1 MAMPDPQF
9 VHLRLHSE
17 FSIADGIVRLDDAV
31 AAAAADGQ
39 GALALT
45 DLGNAFGLVKFYQEA
60 RAHGVKPIAGCDVW
74 LTNPLERDKP
84 SRLLLLVKDR
94 VGYLHLCQLLSRAS
108 LTNQYRGRAEV
119 EAEWLE
125 EGLAVG
131 LLALSGAQLGDV
143 GVTLAAG
150 NLEGARRHAARWA
163 RIFPDSF
170 YIEVQRSG
178 HPGTETYLQ
187 QAVAL
192 AVEMRLPIVAT
203 HPVQFMTADDFTA
216 HEARVCISEGDMLAN
231 PRRSKRFTTEQY
243 FLTQAQMAARFADL
257 PAALANSV
265 EIARR
270 CNLTLEL
277 GKPKLPPF
285 PTPDG
290 MTLDDYLVQLSKDG
304 LEIRLAM
311 LYPDETER
319 ERKRATYYQR
329 LDFECGTIIKMG
341 FPGYFLI
348 VADFI
353 NWAKNNG
360 VPVGPGRGS
369 GAGSLVAYALGVT
382 DLDPLRYNLLFERF
396 LNPDR
401 VSMPDFDIDFCQEGR
416 DRVIQYVKT
425 KYGADAVSQIA
436 TFGTMAAK
444 AAVRDIGRVL
454 DLGYMF
460 TDGIAKLIPFK
471 PGKHVTIADALKEE
485 PLLQE
490 RHDSEDEVQQLLEL
504 AQRVEG
510 LTRNVGMH
518 AGGVLIAPGKLTD
531 FCPLYT
537 QGDDGGGV
545 VSQYDKDD
553 VEAVGLVKFDF
564 LGLTTLT
571 ILDWAERYIRR
582 LDPGMADW
590 SLGQVSL
597 TDPASFSILKK
608 ANTVAVFQLESRG
621 MQGMLKDAQPDRFE
635 DIIAL
640 VALYRP
646 GPMDL
651 IPSFCAR
658 KHGRERVDYPD
669 PRVEAVLKETYGI
682 MVYQEQVMQMAQII
696 GGYSLGG
703 ADLLR
708 RAMGKKKAE
717 EMAAHRELFREGA
730 AKNGLGGDKADE
742 IFDLMEKFAGYGFNK
757 SHAAAYALLAYYTAW
772 LKAHH
777 PAEFMA
783 ANLSLAMDD
792 TDKVKILFEDC
803 IANGLAMLPPDINR
817 SAYRFEPTIDEAV
830 SDGAD
835 PGTNPPG
842 NLAGNAAAS
851 QGAAP
856 SSADRPRARTI
867 RYGLGAVKGSGQAAI
882 EEIVRARAEQPFT
895 DLFDFCT
902 RVDRRVVN
910 RRTIEALI
918 RAGAFDAL
926 HADRA
931 QLFASVA
938 LAVEAAEQASANALQ
953 AGLFDMGGGSSAG
966 HELVKEPSWS
976 DKRQLQEE
984 KAALGFYLSGHL
996 FNAYRQEIRRFVKLP
1011 LADLTEGR
1019 DKLVAGV
1026 IGSMRTQMTQ
1036 RGKMLIV
1043 LLDDGS
1049 AQCEI
1054 TIFNE
1059 QFEANKA
1066 LFKEDE
1072 LLVVQGQTRYDS
1084 FSGGLRFTAEAVMDL
1099 ERARSRYAD
1108 VLRLSV
1114 NGNADP
1120 QRLRAVLA
1128 AHRFVPPLAPAGQN
1142 GPNGSNGPSVGQ
1154 AGGSSVG
1161 AGRPNA
1167 SRASPGA
1174 ANGNGRGNGA
1184 GRGRGE
1190 RPAAFEPS
1198 GLRVRIH
1205 YTGQGVECDST
1216 LGDTWRVRPTDELLA
1231 ILQAEFSAQAVEIQ
1245 YPPR

>member
-1 MAMPDPQF
+1 MSDPRF
-9 VHLRLHSE
+9 VHLRVHSE
-17 FSIADGIVRLDDAV
+17 FSIADGIVRLDDIV
-31 AAAAADGQ
+31 AAAAKDGQ

-45 DLGNAFGLVKFYQEA
+45 DLGNAFGLVRFYKEA
-60 RAHGVKPIAGCDVW
+60 RGKGVKPIAGCDVW
-74 LTNPLERDKP
+74 ITNPDDRDKP
-84 SRLLLLVKDR
+84 SRLLLLVKDKR
-94 VGYLHLCQLLSRAS
+94 GYLNLCELLTKAW

-119 EAEWLE
+119 EAGWLE
-125 EGLAVG
+125 TGLGEG
-131 LLALSGAQLGDV
+131 LLALSGAQQGDIGMALAAGNEEAARRNAQHWAKV
-143 GVTLAAG
+143 FPNGFYIELQRCGLPGGDAYVQQAVTLAAS
-150 NLEGARRHAARWA
+150 LK
-163 RIFPDSF
+163 
-170 YIEVQRSG
+170 
-178 HPGTETYLQ
+178 
-187 QAVAL
+187 
-192 AVEMRLPIVAT
+192 LPVVAT
-203 HPVQFMTADDFTA
+203 HPLQFMTPDDFTA

-231 PRRSKRFTTEQY
+231 PRRQKRFTTEQY
-243 FLTQAQMAARFADL
+243 FRTQEEMAALFADI
-257 PAALANSV
+257 PSALANTV

-277 GKPKLPPF
+277 GKPKLPLF

-290 MTLDDYLVQLSKDG
+290 MSLDDYLVHLSKEG
-304 LEIRLAM
+304 LEKRLEQ
-311 LYPDETER
+311 LYPNEADR
-319 ERKRATYYQR
+319 EAQRETYYKR
-329 LDFECGTIIKMG
+329 LEFECGTIVKMG

-396 LNPDR
+396 LNPER
-401 VSMPDFDIDFCQEGR
+401 VSMPDFDIDFCQHGR
-416 DRVIQYVKT
+416 DRVIQYVKE

-471 PGKHVTIADALKEE
+471 PGKHVTIADAMKEE

-490 RHDSEDEVQQLLEL
+490 RFDNEDEVHQLIEL

-537 QGDDGGGV
+537 QGDESGV

-582 LDPGMADW
+582 LDPSKQDW
-590 SLGQVSL
+590 SLAQVPL
-597 TDPASFSILKK
+597 DDPASFTILKK

-658 KHGRERVDYPD
+658 KHGREVVEYPD
-669 PRVEAVLKETYGI
+669 PRVEPILKETYGI

-717 EMAAHRELFREGA
+717 EMAEHRALFRDGA
-730 AKNGLGGDKADE
+730 AKNGLTGEKADE

-757 SHAAAYALLAYYTAW
+757 SHAAAYALLAYHTAW

-783 ANLSLAMDD
+783 ANMSLAMDD

-803 IANGLAMLPPDINR
+803 ITNKMAVLPPDINL
-817 SAYRFEPTIDEAV
+817 SAYRFEPVAEA
-830 SDGAD
+830 DGKR
-835 PGTNPPG
+835 
-842 NLAGNAAAS
+842 S
-851 QGAAP
+851 K
-856 SSADRPRARTI
+856 TI
-867 RYGLGAVKGSGQAAI
+867 RYGLGAIKGSGQNAI
-882 EEIVRARAEQPFT
+882 EEILRAREEGPFI
-895 DLFDFCT
+895 DLFDFCN
-902 RVDRRVVN
+902 RIDRRVVN
-910 RRTIEALI
+910 RRTVEALI

-926 HADRA
+926 HANRA
-931 QLFASVA
+931 QLIASVS
-938 LAVEAAEQASANALQ
+938 LAMEAADQASANAMQ
-953 AGLFDMGGGSSAG
+953 AGLFDMGDAPSQG
-966 HELVKEPSWS
+966 HELVDEPEWAE
-976 DKRQLQEE
+976 KKKLQEE
-984 KAALGFYLSGHL
+984 KGALGFYLSGHL
-996 FNAYRQEIRRFVKLP
+996 FDAYKDEVRRFARQKIGELK
-1011 LADLTEGR
+1011 EGR
-1019 DKLVAGV
+1019 DKLIAGV
-1026 IGSMRTQMTQ
+1026 IASMRTQMTQ
-1036 RGKMLIV
+1036 RGKMLIA
-1043 LLDDGS
+1043 LLDDGTG
-1049 AQCEI
+1049 QCEV
-1054 TIFNE
+1054 TVFNE
-1059 QFEANKA
+1059 TFEAHKQ

-1072 LLVVQGQTRYDS
+1072 LLVVQGQARNDAFT
-1084 FSGGLRFTAEAVMDL
+1084 GGLRFTVETVMDLGRARCRYAEAVKVQM
-1099 ERARSRYAD
+1099 
-1108 VLRLSV
+1108 
-1114 NGNADP
+1114 NGNADALALRRVLEAHSAGADEP
-1120 QRLRAVLA
+1120 QA
-1128 AHRFVPPLAPAGQN
+1128 AQAPAAPSRGGGGGFGGGGGRN
-1142 GPNGSNGPSVGQ
+1142 GGGFGGDGGRQRQPVQIPNGLAVQIVYRSE
-1154 AGGSSVG
+1154 
-1161 AGRPNA
+1161 NA
-1167 SRASPGA
+1167 E
-1174 ANGNGRGNGA
+1174 
-1184 GRGRGE
+1184 GE
-1190 RPAAFEPS
+1190 
-1198 GLRVRIH
+1198 VR
-1205 YTGQGVECDST
+1205 
-1216 LGDTWRVRPTDELLA
+1216 LGDAWRVKPTDELLA
-1231 ILQAEFSAQAVEIQ
+1231 ALRGEFAGSSIEIV
-1245 YPPR
+1245 Y

>member
-1 MAMPDPQF
+1 MPDPRF

-31 AAAAADGQ
+31 KAAADDGQ

-45 DLGNAFGLVKFYQEA
+45 DLANAFGLVRFYKEA
-60 RAHGVKPIAGCDVW
+60 RGKGVKPIAGCDVW
-74 LTNPLERDKP
+74 ITNPDDRDKP

-94 VGYLHLCQLLSRAS
+94 RGYLNLCELLTKSW

-119 EAEWLE
+119 EVEWLAGPLR
-125 EGLAVG
+125 EGLI
-131 LLALSGAQLGDV
+131 ALSGAQQGDV
-143 GVTLAAG
+143 GLALAAG
-150 NLEGARRHAARWA
+150 NKEAARRHATRWSEL
-163 RIFPDSF
+163 FPNAF
-170 YIEVQRSG
+170 YIELQRCG
-178 HPGTETYLQ
+178 QPGTELYVQ
-187 QAVAL
+187 E
-192 AVEMRLPIVAT
+192 AVELAAALKLPVVAT
-203 HPVQFMTADDFTA
+203 HPVQFMTSDEYTA
-216 HEARVCISEGDMLAN
+216 HEARVCISEGDILAN
-231 PRRSKRFTTEQY
+231 PRRQKRFTTEQH
-243 FLTQAQMAARFADL
+243 FRTQEEMAALFADI
-257 PAALANSV
+257 PSALANTV
-265 EIARR
+265 EIAKR

-277 GKPKLPPF
+277 GKPKLPLF

-290 MTLDDYLVQLSKDG
+290 MSLDDYLVQLSKEG
-304 LEIRLAM
+304 LERRLAE
-311 LYPDETER
+311 LYPDQAKREAER
-319 ERKRATYYQR
+319 ESYYKR
-329 LDFECGTIIKMG
+329 LEFECGTIIKMG

-369 GAGSLVAYALGVT
+369 GAGSLVAYALGIT

-396 LNPDR
+396 LNPER
-401 VSMPDFDIDFCQEGR
+401 VSMPDFDIDFCQHGR
-416 DRVIQYVKT
+416 DRVIQYVKE

-454 DLGYMF
+454 DLGYTF
-460 TDGIAKLIPFK
+460 TDGVAKLIPFK
-471 PGKHVTIADALKEE
+471 PGKHVTIADAMKEE

-490 RHDSEDEVQQLLEL
+490 RYDKEDEVNQLLDL

-537 QGDDGGGV
+537 QGDDGGV

-582 LDPGMADW
+582 LDPSKADW
-590 SLGQVSL
+590 SLAQVPL
-597 TDPASFSILKK
+597 DDPASFSILKK

-658 KHGRERVDYPD
+658 KHGRETVEYPD
-669 PRVEAVLKETYGI
+669 PRVEPVLKETYGI

-717 EMAAHRELFREGA
+717 EMAQHREIFAEGA
-730 AKNGLGGDKADE
+730 AKNGLTREKSDE

-772 LKAHH
+772 LKVHH

-783 ANLSLAMDD
+783 ANLTLAMDD
-792 TDKVKILFEDC
+792 TDKVKILFDDC
-803 IANGLAMLPPDINR
+803 VSPINKLAVLPPDINL
-817 SAYRFEPTIDEAV
+817 SHYRFEPVAEP
-830 SDGAD
+830 DG
-835 PGTNPPG
+835 TR
-842 NLAGNAAAS
+842 S
-851 QGAAP
+851 
-856 SSADRPRARTI
+856 RTI
-867 RYGLGAVKGSGQAAI
+867 RYGLGAVKGSGQSAI
-882 EEIVRARAEQPFT
+882 EEILRAREEKPFS
-895 DLFDFCT
+895 DLFDFCQ
-902 RVDRRVVN
+902 RIDRRVVN

-926 HADRA
+926 HANRA
-931 QLFASVA
+931 QLIASVP
-938 LAVEAAEQASANALQ
+938 LAMEAAEQAAANALQ
-953 AGLFDMGGGSSAG
+953 AGLFDMGDDSSSQG
-966 HELVKEPSWS
+966 HELVDEPAWPE
-976 DKRQLQEE
+976 KRKLQEE
-984 KAALGFYLSGHL
+984 KTALGFYLSGHL
-996 FNAYRQEIRRFVKLP
+996 FDAYKDEVRRFVRQKI
-1011 LADLTEGR
+1011 ADLKEGR
-1019 DKLVAGV
+1019 DKLVAGIIV
-1026 IGSMRTQMTQ
+1026 SLRTQMTQ
-1036 RGKMLIV
+1036 RGKMLIAAI
-1043 LLDDGS
+1043 DDGTG
-1049 AQCEI
+1049 QCEL
-1054 TIFNE
+1054 TVFNE
-1059 QFEANKA
+1059 QYEANRA

-1072 LLVVQGQTRYDS
+1072 LLVVQGQARNDAFT
-1084 FSGGLRFTAEAVMDL
+1084 GGIRFTVESVMDL
-1099 ERARSRYAD
+1099 ERARSRYAQA
-1108 VLRLSV
+1108 VKVSM
-1114 NGNADP
+1114 NGNADATA
-1120 QRLRAVLA
+1120 LRRVLEAYCAPPA
-1128 AHRFVPPLAPAGQN
+1128 AAQEAQAAAPAGGRN
-1142 GPNGSNGPSVGQ
+1142 GNARAGFGGEGGRPRAASQAFSQAFSQAPNGLAVQIAYCND
-1154 AGGSSVG
+1154 
-1161 AGRPNA
+1161 
-1167 SRASPGA
+1167 RA
-1174 ANGNGRGNGA
+1174 
-1184 GRGRGE
+1184 RGE
-1190 RPAAFEPS
+1190 
-1198 GLRVRIH
+1198 VR
-1205 YTGQGVECDST
+1205 
-1216 LGDTWRVRPTDELLA
+1216 LGDAWRVRPSDDLLTA
-1231 ILQAEFSAQAVEIQ
+1231 LRSEFAASMVEIV
-1245 YPPR
+1245 Y

>member
-1 MAMPDPQF
+1 MSPMSDPRF
-9 VHLRLHSE
+9 VHLRVHSE
-17 FSIADGIVRLDDAV
+17 FSIADGIVRLDDIV
-31 AAAAADGQ
+31 AAAAKDGQ

-45 DLGNAFGLVKFYQEA
+45 DLGNAFGLVRFYQEA
-60 RAHGVKPIAGCDVW
+60 RGKGIKPIAGCDVW
-74 LTNPLERDKP
+74 ITNPDDRDKP

-94 VGYLHLCQLLSRAS
+94 RGYLNLCELLSKAS
-108 LTNQYRGRAEV
+108 LTNQYRGRAEI
-119 EAEWLE
+119 EAGWLE
-125 EGLAVG
+125 SGLGEG
-131 LLALSGAQLGDV
+131 LLALSGAQQGDI
-143 GVTLAAG
+143 GLALAAG
-150 NLEGARRHAARWA
+150 NEEAAKRHAQHWA
-163 RIFPDSF
+163 KVFPGGF
-170 YIEVQRSG
+170 YIELQRYG
-178 HPGTETYLQ
+178 QPGGEQYVQ

-192 AVEMRLPIVAT
+192 AASLKLPVVAT
-203 HPVQFMTADDFTA
+203 HPMQFMTPDDFTA
-216 HEARVCISEGDMLAN
+216 HEARVCISEGDILAN
-231 PRRSKRFTTEQY
+231 PRRQKRFTAEQY
-243 FLTQAQMAARFADL
+243 FRTQQEMATLFADI
-257 PAALANSV
+257 PSALANTV
-265 EIARR
+265 QIAKR

-277 GKPKLPPF
+277 GKPKLPLF

-290 MTLDDYLVQLSKDG
+290 MSLDDYLVQLSKEG
-304 LEIRLAM
+304 LEKRLEQ
-311 LYPDETER
+311 LYPDEAER
-319 ERKRATYYQR
+319 DSQRPTYYQR
-329 LDFECGTIIKMG
+329 LEFECGTIIKMG

-396 LNPDR
+396 LNPER
-401 VSMPDFDIDFCQEGR
+401 VSMPDFDIDFCQHGR
-416 DRVIQYVKT
+416 DRVIQYVKE
-425 KYGADAVSQIA
+425 KYGANAVSQIA

-471 PGKHVTIADALKEE
+471 PGKHVTIADAMKEE

-490 RHDSEDEVQQLLEL
+490 RFDNEDEVHQLLEL

-537 QGDDGGGV
+537 QGDESGV

-582 LDPGMADW
+582 LDPSKQDW
-590 SLGQVSL
+590 SLAQVPL
-597 TDPASFSILKK
+597 DDPASFSILKK

-658 KHGRERVDYPD
+658 KHGREVVEYPD
-669 PRVEAVLKETYGI
+669 PRVEPVLKETYGI

-708 RAMGKKKAE
+708 RAMGKKKPE
-717 EMAAHRELFREGA
+717 EMAKHREIFAEGA
-730 AKNGLGGDKADE
+730 ATNGLTREKSDE

-783 ANLSLAMDD
+783 ANMSLAMDD

-803 IANGLAMLPPDINR
+803 LANRMAVLPPDVNL
-817 SAYRFEPTIDEAV
+817 SAYRFEPVAEA
-830 SDGAD
+830 DGKR
-835 PGTNPPG
+835 
-842 NLAGNAAAS
+842 S
-851 QGAAP
+851 
-856 SSADRPRARTI
+856 RTI
-867 RYGLGAVKGSGQAAI
+867 RYGLGAIKGSGQNAI
-882 EEIVRARAEQPFT
+882 EEILRAREEGRFI
-895 DLFDFCT
+895 DIFDFCN
-902 RVDRRVVN
+902 RVDRRIVN

-918 RAGAFDAL
+918 RAGAFDTL
-926 HADRA
+926 HLNRA
-931 QLFASVA
+931 QLIASVS
-938 LAVEAAEQASANALQ
+938 LAMEAAEQAAANALQ
-953 AGLFDMGGGSSAG
+953 AGLFDMGDAPSQG
-966 HELVKEPSWS
+966 HELVDEPEWPE
-976 DKRQLQEE
+976 KRKLQEE

-996 FNAYRQEIRRFVKLP
+996 FDAYKDEVRRFVRQKIGELK
-1011 LADLTEGR
+1011 EGR

-1026 IGSMRTQMTQ
+1026 IVSLRTQMTQ
-1036 RGKMLIV
+1036 RGKMLIA
-1043 LLDDGS
+1043 LLDDGTG
-1049 AQCEI
+1049 QCEV
-1054 TIFNE
+1054 TVFNE
-1059 QFEANKA
+1059 VFEEHKQ

-1072 LLVVQGQTRYDS
+1072 LLVVQGQARNDAFT
-1084 FSGGLRFTAEAVMDL
+1084 GGIRFTVETVMDL
-1099 ERARSRYAD
+1099 GRARCRYAD
-1108 VLRLSV
+1108 SLKVQM
-1114 NGNADP
+1114 NGNADA
-1120 QRLRAVLA
+1120 QALRRVLE
-1128 AHRFVPPLAPAGQN
+1128 AHTAGKDEPSATAAPA
-1142 GPNGSNGPSVGQ
+1142 
-1154 AGGSSVG
+1154 
-1161 AGRPNA
+1161 
-1167 SRASPGA
+1167 A
-1174 ANGNGRGNGA
+1174 APRGNGG
-1184 GRGRGE
+1184 GRGGFGGDGGRQRQAVQIPNGLAVQVVYRSEHAQGE
-1190 RPAAFEPS
+1190 MR
-1198 GLRVRIH
+1198 
-1205 YTGQGVECDST
+1205 
-1216 LGDTWRVRPTDELLA
+1216 LGDAWRVKPTDELLA
-1231 ILQAEFSAQAVEIQ
+1231 ALRGEFAGSSIEIV
-1245 YPPR
+1245 Y

>member
-1 MAMPDPQF
+1 MSPMSDPRF
-9 VHLRLHSE
+9 VHLRVHSE
-17 FSIADGIVRLDDAV
+17 FSIADGIVRLDDIV
-31 AAAAADGQ
+31 KAAAKDGQ

-45 DLGNAFGLVKFYQEA
+45 DLGNAFGLVRFYKEA
-60 RAHGVKPIAGCDVW
+60 RGKGVKPIAGCDVW
-74 LTNPLERDKP
+74 ITNPDDRDKP

-94 VGYLHLCQLLSRAS
+94 RGYLNLCELLSKAS

-119 EAEWLE
+119 EAGWLE
-125 EGLAVG
+125 SGLGEG
-131 LLALSGAQLGDV
+131 LLAVSGAQQGDV
-143 GVTLAAG
+143 GLALAAG
-150 NLEGARRHAARWA
+150 NEEAAKRNALHWA
-163 RIFPDSF
+163 KVFPSGF
-170 YIEVQRSG
+170 YIELQRCG
-178 HPGTETYLQ
+178 QPGGEQYVQ

-192 AVEMRLPIVAT
+192 AASLKLPVVAT
-203 HPVQFMTADDFTA
+203 HPMQFMTPDDFTA
-216 HEARVCISEGDMLAN
+216 HEARVCISEGDILAN
-231 PRRSKRFTTEQY
+231 PRRQKRFTSEQY
-243 FLTQAQMAARFADL
+243 FRTQEEMAALFADI
-257 PAALANSV
+257 PSALANTV

-277 GKPKLPPF
+277 GKPKLPLF

-290 MTLDDYLVQLSKDG
+290 MSLDDYLVLLSKEG
-304 LEIRLAM
+304 LEKRLEQ
-311 LYPDETER
+311 LYPIEAER
-319 ERKRATYYQR
+319 AAQRATYYER
-329 LDFECGTIIKMG
+329 LEFECGTIIKMG

-396 LNPDR
+396 LNPER
-401 VSMPDFDIDFCQEGR
+401 VSMPDFDIDFCQHGR
-416 DRVIQYVKT
+416 DRVIQYVKE

-471 PGKHVTIADALKEE
+471 PGKHVTIADAMKEE

-490 RHDSEDEVQQLLEL
+490 RFDNEDEVHQLLEL

-537 QGDDGGGV
+537 QGDESGV

-582 LDPGMADW
+582 LDPSKQDW
-590 SLGQVSL
+590 SLGQVPL
-597 TDPASFSILKK
+597 DDPASFSILKK

-658 KHGRERVDYPD
+658 KHGREVVEYPD
-669 PRVEAVLKETYGI
+669 PRVEPVLKETYGI

-717 EMAAHRELFREGA
+717 EMAQHRELFRQGA
-730 AKNGLGGDKADE
+730 AKNGLTGEKADE

-783 ANLSLAMDD
+783 ANMSLAMDD

-803 IANGLAMLPPDINR
+803 LANKMAVLPPDVNL
-817 SAYRFEPTIDEAV
+817 SAYRFEPVAEP
-830 SDGAD
+830 DGKR
-835 PGTNPPG
+835 
-842 NLAGNAAAS
+842 S
-851 QGAAP
+851 K
-856 SSADRPRARTI
+856 TI
-867 RYGLGAVKGSGQAAI
+867 RYGLGAIKGSGQNAI
-882 EEIVRARAEQPFT
+882 EEILRAREDGPFI
-895 DLFDFCT
+895 DIFDFCN
-902 RVDRRVVN
+902 RVDRRIVN

-918 RAGAFDAL
+918 RAGAFDTL
-926 HADRA
+926 HANRA
-931 QLFASVA
+931 QLIASVS
-938 LAVEAAEQASANALQ
+938 LAMEAAEQASANALQ
-953 AGLFDMGGGSSAG
+953 AGLFDMGDAPSQG
-966 HELVKEPSWS
+966 HELIDEPEWPE
-976 DKRQLQEE
+976 KKKLQEE

-996 FNAYRQEIRRFVKLP
+996 FDAYKDEVRRFVRQKIGELK
-1011 LADLTEGR
+1011 EGR

-1026 IGSMRTQMTQ
+1026 IASLRTQMTQ
-1036 RGKMLIV
+1036 RGKMLIA
-1043 LLDDGS
+1043 LLDDGTG
-1049 AQCEI
+1049 QCEV
-1054 TIFNE
+1054 TVFNE
-1059 QFEANKA
+1059 TFEAHKP

-1072 LLVVQGQTRYDS
+1072 LLVVQGQARNDAFT
-1084 FSGGLRFTAEAVMDL
+1084 GGIRFTVDTVMDLGRARCRYAEAVKVQM
-1099 ERARSRYAD
+1099 
-1108 VLRLSV
+1108 
-1114 NGNADP
+1114 NGNADALALRRVLEAHSAGKDEP
-1120 QRLRAVLA
+1120 QA
-1128 AHRFVPPLAPAGQN
+1128 AAAPAASSRGGN
-1142 GPNGSNGPSVGQ
+1142 GGGARNGGGYGGDNGRQRQAVQIPNGLAVQVVYRSEKAQ
-1154 AGGSSVG
+1154 
-1161 AGRPNA
+1161 
-1167 SRASPGA
+1167 
-1174 ANGNGRGNGA
+1174 
-1184 GRGRGE
+1184 GE
-1190 RPAAFEPS
+1190 MR
-1198 GLRVRIH
+1198 
-1205 YTGQGVECDST
+1205 
-1216 LGDTWRVRPTDELLA
+1216 LGDAWRVKPTDELLA
-1231 ILQAEFSAQAVEIQ
+1231 ALRGEFAGSSIEIV
-1245 YPPR
+1245 Y

>member
-1 MAMPDPQF
+1 MSPMSDPRF
-9 VHLRLHSE
+9 VHLRVHSE
-17 FSIADGIVRLDDAV
+17 FSIADGIVRLDDV
-31 AAAAADGQ
+31 VKAAAKDGQ

-45 DLGNAFGLVKFYQEA
+45 DLGNAFGLVRFYKEA
-60 RAHGVKPIAGCDVW
+60 RGKGVKPIAGCDVW
-74 LTNPLERDKP
+74 ITNPADRDKP
-84 SRLLLLVKDR
+84 SRLVLLVRDK
-94 VGYLHLCQLLSRAS
+94 VGYLNLCELLSRAW

-119 EAEWLE
+119 QFEWLE
-125 EGLAVG
+125 GGLAEG
-131 LLALSGAQLGDV
+131 LLAISGAQQGDI
-143 GVTLAAG
+143 GMAFAAG
-150 NLEGARRHAARWA
+150 NDQAAQRNAERWA
-163 RIFPDSF
+163 KLFPNAF
-170 YIEVQRSG
+170 YIELQRAG
-178 HPGTETYLQ
+178 QPGAETYIQ

-192 AVEMRLPIVAT
+192 AAKLKLPVVAT
-203 HPVQFMTADDFTA
+203 HPLQYMTPDDFTA
-216 HEARVCISEGDMLAN
+216 HEARVCISEGDILAN
-231 PRRSKRFTTEQY
+231 PRRQKRFTTDQY
-243 FLTQAQMAARFADL
+243 FRTQDEMCALFADM
-257 PAALANSV
+257 PSAIANTV
-265 EIARR
+265 EIAKR

-277 GKPKLPPF
+277 GKPKLPLF

-290 MTLDDYLVQLSKDG
+290 MSLDDYLVQLSKDG
-304 LEIRLAM
+304 LEVRLAQ
-311 LYPDETER
+311 LFPDEAER
-319 ERKRATYYQR
+319 EKQRETYYAR
-329 LDFECGTIIKMG
+329 LDFECNTIIKMG

-353 NWAKNNG
+353 MWAKNNG

-369 GAGSLVAYALGVT
+369 GAGSLVAYALGIT

-396 LNPDR
+396 LNPER

-416 DRVIQYVKT
+416 DRVIQYVKQ

-471 PGKHVTIADALKEE
+471 PGKHVTIADAMKEE
-485 PLLQE
+485 PALQE
-490 RHDSEDEVQQLLEL
+490 RFDNEDEVHQLLEL

-537 QGDDGGGV
+537 QGEDGGV

-582 LDPGMADW
+582 LDPSKENWNLA
-590 SLGQVSL
+590 QVPL
-597 TDPASFSILKK
+597 DDPASFSILKK

-658 KHGRERVDYPD
+658 KHGREIVEYPD
-669 PRVEAVLKETYGI
+669 PRVEPVLKETYGI

-717 EMAAHRELFREGA
+717 EMAQHRELFRQGA
-730 AKNGLGGDKADE
+730 AVNGLTATKADE

-783 ANLSLAMDD
+783 ANMSLAMDD

-803 IANGLAMLPPDINR
+803 LNNGMSVLPPNINQ
-817 SAYRFEPTIDEAV
+817 SAYRFEPVPEA
-830 SDGAD
+830 DGKR
-835 PGTNPPG
+835 
-842 NLAGNAAAS
+842 S
-851 QGAAP
+851 K
-856 SSADRPRARTI
+856 TI
-867 RYGLGAVKGSGQAAI
+867 RYGLGAVKGSGQNAI
-882 EEIVRARAEQPFT
+882 EEILRVREEAPFT
-895 DLFDFCT
+895 DLFDFCL

-910 RRTIEALI
+910 RRTVEALI

-926 HADRA
+926 HENRA
-931 QLFASVA
+931 QLIASVP
-938 LAVEAAEQASANALQ
+938 LAMEAADQAAANAMQ
-953 AGLFDMGGGSSAG
+953 AGLFDMGDHPQQG
-966 HELVKEPSWS
+966 HELVDEPAWS
-976 DKRQLQEE
+976 DKKRLQEE
-984 KAALGFYLSGHL
+984 KTALGFYLSGHL
-996 FNAYRQEIRRFVKLP
+996 FDAYKSEVRRFVRQKIGELK
-1011 LADLTEGR
+1011 EGR

-1026 IGSMRTQMTQ
+1026 ITMMRTQMTQ

-1043 LLDDGS
+1043 NLDDGTG
-1049 AQCEI
+1049 QCEV
-1054 TIFNE
+1054 TVFNE

-1072 LLVVQGQTRYDS
+1072 LLVVQGQARNDAFT
-1084 FSGGLRFTAEAVMDL
+1084 GGIRFTVESAMDL
-1099 ERARSRYAD
+1099 ERARSRYAQA
-1108 VLRLSV
+1108 VKLEM
-1114 NGNADP
+1114 NGNADAL
-1120 QRLRAVLA
+1120 RLKRVLE
-1128 AHRFVPPLAPAGQN
+1128 AHCAGPDEPASAPAPMPSRGGQ
-1142 GPNGSNGPSVGQ
+1142 
-1154 AGGSSVG
+1154 
-1161 AGRPNA
+1161 
-1167 SRASPGA
+1167 
-1174 ANGNGRGNGA
+1174 
-1184 GRGRGE
+1184 RGE
-1190 RPAAFEPS
+1190 RDFGRGQRQPVHIPS
-1198 GLRVRIH
+1198 GLNVSIVYRSEHAEGEVR
-1205 YTGQGVECDST
+1205 
-1216 LGDTWRVRPTDELLA
+1216 LGDAWRVKPTDDLITALRG
-1231 ILQAEFSAQAVEIQ
+1231 EFAGSSIEIV
-1245 YPPR
+1245 Y